1 MSDRLDPQ
9 FRDKLGKIEVPY
21 DPADWASLQA
31 RLDAP
36 ARRRRTLLWLAL
48 PAAALLL
55 GTAAVLYWPERA
67 GEQLAGSGQSL
78 ETPSAPDAER
88 INQSGFSGEGS
99 PAAGQVSTS
108 EENTSALNDQ
118 PDAVAQRADQTG
130 RADRA
135 QRAGLAG
142 RTVSGKRIEREN
154 ISSAYSTSAAYEASA
169 AYVASAAD
177 GAAGQDASVNKTAMR
192 AAATSQLAGKEEE
205 AAAAV
210 KTAETAAKVAERE
223 KYFPRPVDPMAAV
236 SDPTGPSDREW
247 EQDPTL
253 KRGPRL
259 LDVALMG
266 SVGLNA
272 EYTGA
277 DDGFRPGQDVG
288 VGAELWFRSGVFL
301 SAGVFYGQYHF
312 HQNQVACGNPLNYGI
327 KEPVHCPDALLGT
340 RGRWEIPMQVGYGW
354 ELARARGRFRVAAGL
369 TGQRVRE
376 EDYDV
381 EFHNAQP
388 GVLLFYE
395 PVTIALT
402 ESAPENLSFDAYGL
416 VESSNQYT
424 VQPVGPSERVANTKV
439 NAAAELSLGYEQF
452 LAPSFSLGVEP
463 RIGVPFRTLPISEG
477 RAYYGGVAARLRWYP
492 GLAGR

>member
-1 MSDRLDPQ
+1 LP
-9 FRDKLGKIEVPY
+9 KETAGA
-21 DPADWASLQA
+21 AD
-31 RLDAP
+31 
-36 ARRRRTLLWLAL
+36 
-48 PAAALLL
+48 AATGRPNATA
-55 GTAAVLYWPERA
+55 GAAEKAAVA
-67 GEQLAGSGQSL
+67 
-78 ETPSAPDAER
+78 ETK
-88 INQSGFSGEGS
+88 
-99 PAAGQVSTS
+99 
-108 EENTSALNDQ
+108 
-118 PDAVAQRADQTG
+118 
-130 RADRA
+130 
-135 QRAGLAG
+135 GL
-142 RTVSGKRIEREN
+142 
-154 ISSAYSTSAAYEASA
+154 
-169 AYVASAAD
+169 
-177 GAAGQDASVNKTAMR
+177 
-192 AAATSQLAGKEEE
+192 E
-205 AAAAV
+205 AAP
-210 KTAETAAKVAERE
+210 KVAARE
-223 KYFPRPVDPMAAV
+223 KHFPRPVDPMAAI

-247 EQDPTL
+247 KQDPAL
-253 KRGPRL
+253 KRVPRL
-259 LDVALMG
+259 LDVAVMG

-272 EYTGA
+272 EYTAA

-312 HQNQVACGNPLNYGI
+312 HQNDVACGNPISYGI

-340 RGRWEIPMQVGYGW
+340 RGRWEVPMQVGYGW

-369 TGQRVRE
+369 TGQRIRQ

-416 VESSNQYT
+416 VESSSQYT

-439 NAAAELSLGYEQF
+439 NAAAEFSLGYEQF
-452 LAPSFSLGVEP
+452 LARSFSLGIEP
-463 RIGVPFRTLPISEG
+463 RVGIPFKTLPVTEG